1 MAYSAPTVNYSTTLN
16 GTYTQLTGIQSVSIR
31 RGRTY
36 FQDNFA
42 GSRCVIEL
50 IPANTYS
57 TPLAIGQWID
67 VRTTNAGTSAAYFVG
82 RITDVERVYDMPYFS
97 GATIAAPNDRIIITA
112 VGPTG
117 MIASTTLAS
126 FTTAYT
132 TTALQ
137 AIDAAGYAD
146 VYLLISN
153 LPAVVDSSLT
163 TATNVG
169 AFDIINQLAR
179 TDQSVI
185 DDIDNER
192 TTNPYN
198 PPAVNPIA
206 WYHGVS
212 GALTAS
218 FGDAGVGTK
227 YNRLAFKSAAES
239 TFNDVNVV
247 TPGKTTQNYQAA
259 TGPYNTLD
267 YNTYSNTTA
276 EMLNLATY
284 LYTLLSG
291 QTTIAPFML
300 GCDTAVDD
308 TFLAFC
314 YIGSPGGRSSYLG
327 APASIKFRG
336 TTYAGTFQSIN
347 VNFYPDRATAE
358 FTFAP
363 TLGQPFLL
371 DSNEFGILNTNRL
384 GFP

>member
-1 MAYSAPTVNYSTTLN
+1 MAYTCPTVNYSTTLN
-16 GTYTQLTGIQSVSIR
+16 GTYTQLTGVQSVSIR

-50 IPANTYS
+50 VPANSYT
-57 TPLAIGQWID
+57 TPLAIGQYID
-67 VRTTNAGTSAAYFVG
+67 VRVTNSASADAYFVG
-82 RITDVERVYDMPYFS
+82 RITDVERTFDIPYS
-97 GATIAAPNDRIIITA
+97 ASATVNAPGDRITITA

-117 MIASTTLAS
+117 MIASNTIASYSFFLTYTSGQAVEAAS
-126 FTTAYT
+126 F
-132 TTALQ
+132 
-137 AIDAAGYAD
+137 AD
-146 VYLLISN
+146 VYLFASN
-153 LPAVVDSSLT
+153 VPVVNSSLT
-163 TATNVG
+163 SVSNTG
-169 AFDIINQLAR
+169 ALDVINQLAR
-179 TDQSVI
+179 TDQSVL

-192 TTNPYN
+192 TTNPYS
-198 PPAVNPIA
+198 PPNLNVIA
-206 WYHGVS
+206 WYHGVN
-212 GALTAS
+212 GALTAA
-218 FGDAGVGTK
+218 FVDTGVGTK

-267 YNTYSNTTA
+267 YNTYSNTTT

-291 QTTIAPFML
+291 QTTVAPFEL
-300 GCDTAVDD
+300 ATDTAIDD
-308 TFLAFC
+308 TFLSFC
-314 YIGSPGGRSSYLG
+314 YITSPTGTLTYLG

-336 TTYAGTFQSIN
+336 TTYAATIQSIN
-347 VNFYPDRATAE
+347 VNFYPDRATGQ

-371 DSNEFGILNTNRL
+371 DSNEFGILGTNRL
-384 GFP
+384 GYP